1 MYPFCST
8 YEKEK
13 DREKSIW
20 MKLKT
25 RDSYHSL
32 VYEVACE
39 RNPTIE
45 TNSLVATTW
54 LEVPI

>member
-1 MYPFCST
+1 
-8 YEKEK
+8 
-13 DREKSIW
+13 

-32 VYEVACE
+32 VEHE

-45 TNSLVATTW
+45 TIALWRRHGWKSLFEEKARKLGLSVEHTSCALLST
-54 LEVPI
+54 